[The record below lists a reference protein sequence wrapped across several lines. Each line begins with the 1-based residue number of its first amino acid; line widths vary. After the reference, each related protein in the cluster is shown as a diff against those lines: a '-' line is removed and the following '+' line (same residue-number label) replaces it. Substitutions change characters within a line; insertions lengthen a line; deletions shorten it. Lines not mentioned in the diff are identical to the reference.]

1 MVEYH
6 HFCYRKII
14 KMAKETYN
22 HSYKELVN
30 LISEDLGY
38 KKEDK
43 FNTFI
48 VKQLQKI
55 RNEYSDEVILETV
68 KNEGWKIK
76 NKIFDTQNH
85 KISYFFVIIK
95 NNVSFY
101 NRIYNEKKAF
111 NEKMKLQNENNFV
124 DGEIISIVNE
134 KTKINNDRDI
144 SSILEDF

>member
-1 MVEYH
+1 M
-6 HFCYRKII
+6 
-14 KMAKETYN
+14 
-22 HSYKELVN
+22 LVN
-30 LISEDLGY
+30 
-38 KKEDK
+38 KW
-43 FNTFI
+43 
-48 VKQLQKI
+48 QK
-55 RNEYSDEVILETV
+55 N
-68 KNEGWKIK
+68 
-76 NKIFDTQNH
+76 
-85 KISYFFVIIK
+85 FFVIIK

>member
-6 HFCYRKII
+6 HFCYRKIV

-76 NKIFDTQNH
+76 NKIFV
-85 KISYFFVIIK
+85 VIIK
-95 NNVSFY
+95 NNISFY
-101 NRIYNEKKAF
+101 NRKYNEKKAF
-111 NEKMKLQNENNFV
+111 NEKMKLQNENNFI
-124 DGEIISIVNE
+124 DEEIISIVNE

>member
-1 MVEYH
+1 
-6 HFCYRKII
+6 
-14 KMAKETYN
+14 MAKETYN

-76 NKIFDTQNH
+76 NKIFDTQN
-85 KISYFFVIIK
+85 
-95 NNVSFY
+95 
-101 NRIYNEKKAF
+101 
-111 NEKMKLQNENNFV
+111 
-124 DGEIISIVNE
+124 
-134 KTKINNDRDI
+134 
-144 SSILEDF
+144 